1 MLRVDV
7 VIDTDPGID
16 DAIALLLA
24 LRSPELDV
32 RGITVVHGN
41 VPVEVGFRNA
51 HRVLDLA
58 GRREIPVSQGA
69 AGPLLRPATT
79 AEAVH
84 GTHGLGDLDPWE
96 EPLEP
101 HELFG
106 PAFLVRLLEETEE
119 PLTVIT
125 LGPLTNVAIA
135 LLSAPH
141 AAPRIERVVA
151 MGGAYRVEGNVTPS
165 AEFNVYADPEAAE
178 VVLRSGVPITLV
190 GLDVTM
196 QCIVPGTVGER
207 LRSSS
212 EPVERFVGEL
222 IGYIS
227 KVYVRYYG
235 IDGCAMHDPLAVAVA
250 VDPSLVRTQALHVE
264 VETGSGLTAGR
275 TVADIWGV
283 QQPPGEPNA
292 EVAMEVDAPRFDEL
306 LWHRLL
312 DRYPP

>member
-1 MLRVDV
+1 VDV

-24 LRSPELDV
+24 LRLPELDV
-32 RGITVVHGN
+32 RAITVVHGN
-41 VPVEVGFRNA
+41 VPVDVGFRNV

-58 GRREIPVSQGA
+58 GRRDIPVAEGA
-69 AGPLLRPATT
+69 AGPLLRPSTT

-84 GTHGLGDLDPWE
+84 GSHGLGDLDPWD

-106 PAFLVRLLEETEE
+106 PGLLVRLLEESDG

-141 AAPRIERVVA
+141 AASRIERVVA
-151 MGGAYRVEGNVTPS
+151 MAGAYRVEGNVTPS

-178 VVLRSGVPITLV
+178 VVLRSGVPVTLV

-196 QCIVPGTVGER
+196 KTVVAGSVGER
-207 LRSSS
+207 LRSSD

-222 IGYIS
+222 IAFIS

-250 VDPSLVRTQALHVE
+250 ADPSLVRTESLHVE
-264 VETGSGLTAGR
+264 VDIGSGISAGR
-275 TVADIWGV
+275 TVADVWGV
-283 QQPPGEPNA
+283 LQPPGEPNA
-292 EVAMEVDAPRFDEL
+292 HVALEVDAQRFDEM
-306 LWHRLL
+306 LWRRLL